1 MLLSFVS
8 AKEFNLRRCC
18 LSGGDDVSLGRVI
31 GYTSKHP
38 SPMYARL
45 LSWPKASA
53 LLTVQPLASGIPICC
68 HSMSPSVPR
77 EEPSPPQMQRLSCNR
92 RPLGPPLF
100 RSRIWKIQGRIRP
113 PNDPTAGTLR
123 PDRHR
128 SAIVCPAAP
137 PSPGSEPAPLH
148 SAGKGGEDGCPRGE
162 GGGRGH
168 FDPQECVRPQRHHLA
183 HSSLCPILQMEWGGR
198 ERCHLTQ
205 P

>member
-1 MLLSFVS
+1 
-8 AKEFNLRRCC
+8 
-18 LSGGDDVSLGRVI
+18 
-31 GYTSKHP
+31 
-38 SPMYARL
+38 
-45 LSWPKASA
+45 
-53 LLTVQPLASGIPICC
+53 
-68 HSMSPSVPR
+68 MSPSVPR

-148 SAGKGGEDGCPRGE
+148 SAGKGGEDGALPPDTAIATLRPPQSVQPHSCRPNRQNHYASQSGCSQDAKTTQIRQPQPHPTGMAYAGDSE
-162 GGGRGH
+162 RLQARRGRGRYST
-168 FDPQECVRPQRHHLA
+168 FLTERSLILAPYACNRRQSPDRPSPSRYMLMAPPVR
-183 HSSLCPILQMEWGGR
+183 
-198 ERCHLTQ
+198 
-205 P
+205 